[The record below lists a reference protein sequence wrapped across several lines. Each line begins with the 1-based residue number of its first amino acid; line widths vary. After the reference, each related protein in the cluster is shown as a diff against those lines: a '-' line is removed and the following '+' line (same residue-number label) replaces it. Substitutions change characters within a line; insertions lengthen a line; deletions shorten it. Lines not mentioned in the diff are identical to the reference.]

1 MSVLV
6 YPVSDLVSIYS
17 IYRTALTTSP
27 RVAWDRAT
35 LWGGSWLADRH
46 DMPSTSGALTLHVT
60 ITLHATITALYRH
73 GITCFNW
80 QYSDA
85 WAFIKLDHTNP
96 IIIIPF
102 SQFITGLDVLHIIFY
117 SDWNIYNIYIE
128 PVNDVTQQCK
138 NLSSRIL
145 SDRVSWRYLTCCCL
159 ELGSG

>member
-1 MSVLV
+1 MIIPINGLYNGVDTAMYYYLQNQGPCRLSNECVDNV
-6 YPVSDLVSIYS
+6 QIYPVSDLVSIYS
-17 IYRTALTTSP
+17 IYRTALTTGP

-85 WAFIKLDHTNP
+85 RAFIKLDHTNP

-102 SQFITGLDVLHIIFY
+102 SQFITGLDVLHIIIIFY
-117 SDWNIYNIYIE
+117 SD
-128 PVNDVTQQCK
+128 
-138 NLSSRIL
+138 
-145 SDRVSWRYLTCCCL
+145 
-159 ELGSG
+159 